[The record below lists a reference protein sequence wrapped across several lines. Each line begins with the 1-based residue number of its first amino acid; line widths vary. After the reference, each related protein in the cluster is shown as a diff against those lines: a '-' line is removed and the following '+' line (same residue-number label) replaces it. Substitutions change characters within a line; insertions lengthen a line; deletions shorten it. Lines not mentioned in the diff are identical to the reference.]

1 MELIFT
7 IREYNGTR
15 IARRF

>member
-1 MELIFT
+1 MEFIFT

-15 IARRF
+15 IERRF